1 MKITIIV
8 FPGSNCDRDIATAI
22 KKCLN
27 INPKMVWHKDSML
40 PKTDLI
46 ILPGGFSHGDYLR
59 AGSIASRA
67 IIMKE
72 VIKKAKNGTP
82 VLGICNGFQILTECG
97 LLPGI
102 LMQNKSM
109 KFICKYVNLIS
120 NHKNFWV
127 SEKYLKKVI
136 SYPIAH
142 QDGNYYASSAIIQ
155 KLEDENRIIFRYCSM
170 NGKVDQD
177 SNINGSINNIAG
189 IVNDNGRILGMMP
202 HPERAISKSLGGSD
216 GIHFFQNIMNR
227 LGNI

>member
-27 INPKMVWHKDSML
+27 INPQMVWHKDSTL

-59 AGSIASRA
+59 SGSIASRA

-120 NHKNFWV
+120 NHKSFWV
-127 SEKYLKKVI
+127 SEEYLKKVI

-142 QDGNYYASSAIIQ
+142 QDGNYYASSSIIK
-155 KLEDENRIIFRYCSM
+155 KLEEENRIIFRYCSV
-170 NGKVDQD
+170 NGKVNQD

-202 HPERAISKSLGGSD
+202 HPERAISKSLGGAD

-227 LGNI
+227 LGNV

>member
-22 KKCLN
+22 EKCLN

-120 NHKNFWV
+120 NHKSFWV

-202 HPERAISKSLGGSD
+202 QPERAISKSLGGSD

>member
-27 INPKMVWHKDSML
+27 IKPKMVWHKDSML

-120 NHKNFWV
+120 NYKNFWV

-142 QDGNYYASSAIIQ
+142 QDGNYYASSTIIQ

>member
-189 IVNDNGRILGMMP
+189 IVNDNGSILGMMP

>member
-27 INPKMVWHKDSML
+27 IKPKMVWHKDSIL

-109 KFICKYVNLIS
+109 KFICKYINLIS

>member
-22 KKCLN
+22 EKCLN

-120 NHKNFWV
+120 NHKSLWV
-127 SEKYLKKVI
+127 SEEYLKKVI

-142 QDGNYYASSAIIQ
+142 QDGNYYASSSIIQ

>member
-27 INPKMVWHKDSML
+27 IKPKMVWHKDSML

-109 KFICKYVNLIS
+109 KFICKYINLIS

>member
-27 INPKMVWHKDSML
+27 IKPKMVWHKDSML

-97 LLPGI
+97 LLPGV

>member
-27 INPKMVWHKDSML
+27 ISPKMVWHKDSML

>member
-27 INPKMVWHKDSML
+27 IKPKMVWHKDSML

-97 LLPGI
+97 LLPGV

-109 KFICKYVNLIS
+109 KFICKYVNLIT

-142 QDGNYYASSAIIQ
+142 QDGNYYASSRIIQ
-155 KLEDENRIIFRYCSM
+155 KLEDENRIIFRYCSI

-216 GIHFFQNIMNR
+216 GINFFKNIMNR

>member
-27 INPKMVWHKDSML
+27 IKPKMVWHKDSIL

>member
-27 INPKMVWHKDSML
+27 IKPKMVWHKDSTL

-120 NHKNFWV
+120 NHKNLWV

-142 QDGNYYASSAIIQ
+142 QVGNYYASSLIIQ

>member
-27 INPKMVWHKDSML
+27 IKPKMVWHKDSML

-227 LGNI
+227 LGNV

>member
-109 KFICKYVNLIS
+109 KFICKYVNLIT

>member
-27 INPKMVWHKDSML
+27 IKPKMVWHKDSIL

-67 IIMKE
+67 IIMIE

-97 LLPGI
+97 LLPGV

-109 KFICKYVNLIS
+109 KFICKYVNLIT

-142 QDGNYYASSAIIQ
+142 QDGNYYASSTIIQ
-155 KLEDENRIIFRYCSM
+155 KLEDENRIIFRYCSI

-216 GIHFFQNIMNR
+216 GINFFKNIMNR

>member
-27 INPKMVWHKDSML
+27 IKPKMVWHKDSML

-120 NHKNFWV
+120 NYKNFWV

-202 HPERAISKSLGGSD
+202 HPERAISKNLGGSD

>member
-1 MKITIIV
+1 
-8 FPGSNCDRDIATAI
+8 
-22 KKCLN
+22 
-27 INPKMVWHKDSML
+27 
-40 PKTDLI
+40 
-46 ILPGGFSHGDYLR
+46 
-59 AGSIASRA
+59 
-67 IIMKE
+67 
-72 VIKKAKNGTP
+72 
-82 VLGICNGFQILTECG
+82 
-97 LLPGI
+97 
-102 LMQNKSM
+102 M

-120 NHKNFWV
+120 NHKNLWV

-202 HPERAISKSLGGSD
+202 HPERAISKNLGGSD

>member
-27 INPKMVWHKDSML
+27 IKPKMVWHKDSML

-109 KFICKYVNLIS
+109 KFICKYVSLIS

>member
-27 INPKMVWHKDSML
+27 IKPKMVWHKDSML

>member
-22 KKCLN
+22 IKCLN
-27 INPKMVWHKDSML
+27 IKPEMVWHKDSML

-216 GIHFFQNIMNR
+216 GIHFFQNIINR

>member
-8 FPGSNCDRDIATAI
+8 FPGSNCDRDIATAV

-27 INPKMVWHKDSML
+27 INPKMLWHKESVL

-72 VIKKAKNGTP
+72 VIQKAKNGTP

-97 LLPGI
+97 LLPGA

-120 NHKNFWV
+120 NHNNFWV
-127 SEKYLKKVI
+127 SEEYLKKVI

-142 QDGNYYASSAIIQ
+142 QDGNYYASSSIIQ
-155 KLEDENRIIFRYCSM
+155 KLEDENRIIFRYCSV

-227 LGNI
+227 LG